1 MGDGIGDGPFPPLVM
16 EVGVWERGSGALEP
30 AGGSRNTE
38 SMLVLPFL
46 DSSCIED
53 ETFTSWAVEDEVG
66 SKSGEPLP
74 REVELL
80 LACVAC
86 RNAAAVTF

>member
-1 MGDGIGDGPFPPLVM
+1 M

-30 AGGSRNTE
+30 AGRSRNNE

-46 DSSCIED
+46 DSSCI
-53 ETFTSWAVEDEVG
+53 EDEVG